1 MPNRIPGGII
11 SGMKIVSAEFVKSC
25 TKENDYPREIL
36 REIAF
41 VGRSN
46 VGKSSLIN
54 TLLNRRSLA
63 KTSSTPGKTRLINFF
78 KINLSFYLVDLPGY
92 GYTSL
97 PKEATANW
105 GAMIEGYLSRRER
118 INGVI
123 LLMDIRRDVDDKDLI
138 MIEWLNRY
146 EIPYIIAVTKSDKLA
161 RGKRLQ
167 AINDIRDSLKMS
179 GAIAF
184 ICFSSKTEEGKKEL
198 LKEIGGLL
206 NPGIDKT
213 KKKREA

>member
-1 MPNRIPGGII
+1 
-11 SGMKIVSAEFVKSC
+11 MKIVSAEFVKSC

-78 KINLSFYLVDLPGY
+78 KINSSFYLVDLPGY

-97 PKEATANW
+97 PKEATASW
-105 GAMIEGYLSRRER
+105 GAMIEGYLSRKER

-123 LLMDIRRDVDDKDLI
+123 LLMDIRRKVDDKDLR
-138 MIEWLNRY
+138 MIEWLDHY
-146 EIPYIIAVTKSDKLA
+146 SIPYIIAATKTDKLT
-161 RGKRLQ
+161 RGERDKAVSGL
-167 AINDIRDSLKMS
+167 RDSLDLS
-179 GAIAF
+179 RARAL
-184 ICFSSKTEEGKKEL
+184 ICSSSKTKEGKTEL
-198 LKEIGGLL
+198 LREIVGLL
-206 NPGIDKT
+206 NPGTDKSI
-213 KKKREA
+213 KKREA